1 MGEEGM
7 ACERGGGHERR
18 KTPSTTAAR
27 MGVVDGDSDGE
38 VLVLGHAA
46 SVEVARGLN
55 VAVGTE

>member
-1 MGEEGM
+1 M